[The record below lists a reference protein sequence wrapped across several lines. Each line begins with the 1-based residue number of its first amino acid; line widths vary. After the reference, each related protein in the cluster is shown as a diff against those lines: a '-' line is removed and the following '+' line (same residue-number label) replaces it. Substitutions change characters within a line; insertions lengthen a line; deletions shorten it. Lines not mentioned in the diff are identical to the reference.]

1 MTLSDLILYTLRMY
15 HRGKTRAITRDALRE
30 YLRQMG
36 YRISDRELRALY
48 AELPVVADSHGI
60 YYPNTAA
67 EVQAFYEY
75 LQKRVKAEMA
85 RAARVRRAHA
95 ALFEDRQL
103 GLPI

>member
-1 MTLSDLILYTLRMY
+1 MTPSELILHTLRTY
-15 HRGKTRAITRDALRE
+15 HQGRARAITRDALRE

-36 YRISDRELRALY
+36 HRISDRELRAIY

-95 ALFEDRQL
+95 ALFESRQL

>member
-1 MTLSDLILYTLRMY
+1 MIRSDFILHTLRTH
-15 HRGKTRAITRDALRE
+15 HRGKVRAITRDALRE

-36 YRISDRELRALY
+36 HDISDRELRALY

-95 ALFEDRQL
+95 GLFEDRQL